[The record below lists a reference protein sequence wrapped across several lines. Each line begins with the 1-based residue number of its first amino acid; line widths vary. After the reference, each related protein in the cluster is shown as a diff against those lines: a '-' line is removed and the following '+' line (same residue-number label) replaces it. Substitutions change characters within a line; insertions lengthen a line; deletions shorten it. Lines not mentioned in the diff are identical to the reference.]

1 MEIELLF
8 VDFRGSSHV
17 VLEWLCFPRDDIA
30 PGSVLRILSR
40 VDLHVVSRL
49 LLYHLLSFFLF
60 TCSLFHFLWAL
71 RTCQVGHFD
80 SHIFWFLIEFFIEN
94 LVLTGGRYIS
104 FWVFRPKWSSK
115 GVFCSS
121 EWVVNLSTCS
131 ALSRLFLRLVPSSK
145 LAFSRFFMDW
155 MVLSANP
162 VPVCRFAVPYLRII
176 LFSLQYFLNSFD
188 MKALPLSVLIDFGT
202 P

>member
-1 MEIELLF
+1 MEIQLLF

-94 LVLTGGRYIS
+94 LVSTGGRYNS
-104 FWVFRPKWSSK
+104 NQFSK
-115 GVFCSS
+115 KFAWTLMVKM
-121 EWVVNLSTCS
+121 LSM
-131 ALSRLFLRLVPSSK
+131 K
-145 LAFSRFFMDW
+145 
-155 MVLSANP
+155 
-162 VPVCRFAVPYLRII
+162 LRI
-176 LFSLQYFLNSFD
+176 FFLNKIAKIAETA
-188 MKALPLSVLIDFGT
+188 MKK
-202 P
+202 